1 MDPIEPVFLR
11 PVEAARMLSIAR
23 TRMYE
28 LLNAGSISAVRL
40 EGGRG
45 ESRVPQLR
53 RWSGMLWG
61 PLAACES
68 DL

>member
-11 PVEAARMLSIAR
+11 PVEAARMLSISR

-40 EGGRG
+40 EGRTWRIPRAAI
-45 ESRVPQLR
+45 EKMVRDA
-53 RWSGMLWG
+53 MG
-61 PLAACES
+61 PPGSMRE
-68 DL
+68 